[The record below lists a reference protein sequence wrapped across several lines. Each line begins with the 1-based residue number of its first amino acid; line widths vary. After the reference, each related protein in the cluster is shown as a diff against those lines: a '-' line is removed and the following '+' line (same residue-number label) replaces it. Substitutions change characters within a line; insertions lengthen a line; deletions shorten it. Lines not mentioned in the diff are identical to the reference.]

1 MGNARRRGRERW
13 RGTGGDGGA
22 PSETA
27 MPLHRALIARD
38 ALVLRAI
45 ILNTLFVAAHPH
57 GELLVRLAAVHL
69 LLGFPILYPL
79 LRDLAVLVQ
88 PAPELPVLTHSL
100 VQRLIHPNR
109 RKRGKIV
116 VH

>member
-1 MGNARRRGRERW
+1 M
-13 RGTGGDGGA
+13 
-22 PSETA
+22 
-27 MPLHRALIARD
+27 ARD

-69 LLGFPILYPL
+69 LLRSAYLYRL

-88 PAPELPVLTHSL
+88 PAPDAP
-100 VQRLIHPNR
+100 
-109 RKRGKIV
+109 
-116 VH
+116 